1 MVSKTRSVLKGFINM
16 KQGKEKQRAWHLQPR
31 AAGAEGCGER
41 CLWLQERVVRKGTQ
55 QLRVVFPVPAIK
67 HCICKLESSSG
78 YVYRQQVSETQH
90 TGGLQGIPRK
100 WL

>member
-1 MVSKTRSVLKGFINM
+1 MTFVYM

-55 QLRVVFPVPAIK
+55 QLRAVFPVPAIK
-67 HCICKLESSSG
+67 HYL
-78 YVYRQQVSETQH
+78 
-90 TGGLQGIPRK
+90 
-100 WL
+100 